1 MRHWRAYDLVFF
13 DCDST
18 LTRIEGIDELAR
30 LKGLFPEVQRLTAA
44 AMDGEVHLSS
54 VYDRRL
60 DLLRPTRADIRTI
73 ERLYRVSVVSDA
85 HELTAALQFLGRQV
99 FIVSGGLAP
108 AVIPFGQSL
117 GVPREHVHA
126 VDVAFNRL
134 AGRWWDYHLD
144 REGFNPDEHYLDHE
158 NGPLTETHG
167 KADIVHQL
175 RRGRPGRALLVG
187 DGISDLMARPALDL
201 LVGFGG
207 VVRRERVATEA
218 DVFIECDSLAPI
230 LPLSAS
236 PSDCQRCDRMGYG
249 PLLRKG
255 LHLIREGAVRFCDSD
270 MHERILKAYEGV
282 SPDAT

>member
-60 DLLRPTRADIRTI
+60 DLLHPTRADIRTI
-73 ERLYRVSVVSDA
+73 ERLYRSSVVLDA
-85 HELTAALQFLGRQV
+85 RELTAALQFLGRQV

-108 AVIPFGQSL
+108 AVVPFGRSL
-117 GVPREHVHA
+117 GVPHEHIQA
-126 VDVAFNRL
+126 VGVAFNRL

-144 REGFNPDEHYLDHE
+144 REGFNPDEHYLDYE
-158 NGPLTETHG
+158 AGPLTETHG

-175 RRGRPGRALLVG
+175 REGRSGRALLVG
-187 DGISDLMARPALDL
+187 DGISDLMARPAVDL

-207 VVRRERVATEA
+207 VARRERVAAEA
-218 DVFIECDSLAPI
+218 DVFIECDSLAPV

-236 PSDCQRCDRMGYG
+236 PLDSQHCDHMGYG
-249 PLLRKG
+249 SLLRNG
-255 LHLIREGAVRFCDSD
+255 LRLIREGAVHFRDAA
-270 MHERILKAYEGV
+270 MRERILEAYEEYV
-282 SPDAT
+282 

>member
-30 LKGLFPEVQRLTAA
+30 LKGLFSEVQRLTAA

-60 DLLRPTRADIRTI
+60 DLLRPTRADIRSI
-73 ERLYRVSVVSDA
+73 ERLYRASIVSDA
-85 HELTAALQFLGRQV
+85 HEVIAALQFLGQQL

-117 GVPREHVHA
+117 GVPREHIHA
-126 VDVAFNRL
+126 VDVTFNRL
-134 AGRWWDYHLD
+134 AGRWWDYYLD

-158 NGPLTETHG
+158 TGPLTETHG
-167 KADIVHQL
+167 KADIVQQL
-175 RRGRPGRALLVG
+175 RQGRPGRALLVG
-187 DGISDLMARPALDL
+187 DGISDLMARPAVDL

-207 VVRRERVATEA
+207 VVRREQVAAEA

-236 PSDCQRCDRMGYG
+236 RPDCQRCDRRGYG

-255 LHLIREGAVRFCDSD
+255 LRLIREGAVRFRDSD
-270 MHERILKAYEGV
+270 MHERILKAYAGA
-282 SPDAT
+282 P

>member
-1 MRHWRAYDLVFF
+1 MGHWRAYDLVFF

-30 LKGLFPEVQRLTAA
+30 LKGLFPEVQRLTSA

-60 DLLRPTRADIRTI
+60 DLLRPTRADMRTI

-85 HELTAALQFLGRQV
+85 RELTAALRFLGRQV

-108 AVIPFGQSL
+108 AVIPFGESL
-117 GVPREHVHA
+117 GVPHEHIHA

-144 REGFNPDEHYLDHE
+144 REGFNPDEHYLDYE
-158 NGPLTETHG
+158 AGPLTETHG

-175 RRGRPGRALLVG
+175 RQGRSGRALLVG
-187 DGISDLMARPALDL
+187 DGISDLMARPAVDL

-207 VVRRERVATEA
+207 VVRRERVAAEA

-230 LPLSAS
+230 LPLSTS

-249 PLLRKG
+249 SLLRKG
-255 LHLIREGAVRFCDSD
+255 LRLIREEAVHFRDSA
-270 MHERILKAYEGV
+270 MRERILEAYEEYV
-282 SPDAT
+282 